1 MQLLLPLNDE
11 PLALATVHARL
22 LARFG
27 RPGPWRH
34 LKPIDQLVIGM
45 VGGRTREAESLAA
58 YETLRCRFKD
68 WEAVRDAPL
77 DAVRSAV
84 APVNFAERKAP
95 FLQAAMR
102 AITARRRRLEI
113 DFLAGLPVDVALS
126 WLERLPG
133 VGRKVSAATLNF
145 STLRMRA
152 LVVDTHHLRVA
163 RRLRL
168 TGPRANHEEAYRRL
182 MPRLPPSW
190 GAPELDDHHQLLK
203 RLGQEFCHAE
213 GPDCAPCPLR
223 DLCPSRRVDTAVP
236 TRFLPAQVA
245 GSSPRFRLSPATK
258 GGYSRPQWGRAP
270 VQRSAYL

>member
-11 PLALATVHARL
+11 ALTLESVHARL
-22 LARFG
+22 HARFG

-45 VGGRTREAESLAA
+45 VGGRTREAESRAA
-58 YETLRCRFKD
+58 YEALRSRFAT

-77 DAVRSAV
+77 NAICDAV

-95 FLQAAMR
+95 RLQGAMR
-102 AITARRRRLEI
+102 AITARRRVLEI
-113 DFLAGLPVDVALS
+113 DFLARLSVDAALS

-168 TGPRANHEEAYRRL
+168 VRQRANHEEAYRRL
-182 MPRLPPSW
+182 MPRLPASW
-190 GAPELDDHHQLLK
+190 RAAELDDHHQLFK
-203 RLGQEFCHAE
+203 RLGQEICHAE
-213 GPDCAPCPLR
+213 RPECARCPLCA
-223 DLCPSRRVDTAVP
+223 LCPSRRADPSNST
-236 TRFLPAQVA
+236 
-245 GSSPRFRLSPATK
+245 
-258 GGYSRPQWGRAP
+258 
-270 VQRSAYL
+270 

>member
-11 PLALATVHARL
+11 PLALATVHACL

-34 LKPIDQLVIGM
+34 LRPLDQLVIGM
-45 VGGRTREAESLAA
+45 VGGRTREAESRAA
-58 YETLRCRFKD
+58 YEALRSRFAT

-77 DAVRSAV
+77 GAVRDAVT
-84 APVNFAERKAP
+84 PVNFAERKAP

-113 DFLAGLPVDVALS
+113 DFLGRLSVDAALS

-163 RRLRL
+163 RRLRWI
-168 TGPRANHEEAYRRL
+168 GSRANHEDAYRRL
-182 MPRLPPSW
+182 MPRLPAAW
-190 GAPELDDHHQLLK
+190 GAAEMDDHHQLLK
-203 RLGQEFCHAE
+203 RLGQEFCHVEA
-213 GPDCAPCPLR
+213 PDCASCPLR
-223 DLCPSRRVDTAVP
+223 DLCPSRRTDLSISTRHRRVP
-236 TRFLPAQVA
+236 VA
-245 GSSPRFRLSPATK
+245 GVSPRFRLSSATK
-258 GGYSRPQWGRAP
+258 GGYSRSQWGRAL
-270 VQRSAYL
+270 VQRSVYL